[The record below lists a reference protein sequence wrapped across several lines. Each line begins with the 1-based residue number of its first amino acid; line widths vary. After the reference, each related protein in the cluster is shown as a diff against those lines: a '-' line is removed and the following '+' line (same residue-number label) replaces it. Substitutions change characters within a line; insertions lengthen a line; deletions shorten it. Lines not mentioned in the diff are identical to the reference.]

1 MERSIP
7 PPPFDSDEYT
17 CLRKG
22 IFDDAAIEVYVNAAG
37 DFAYLSPIPATDYR
51 TYEPRVQ
58 KLRLQAYKK
67 DNDVAA
73 RRYEKLEQMIRRAGS
88 FLEVGAGNAGFL
100 AYIRER
106 HPALECACIEPDENT
121 RRERAVHAWLRQF
134 EDLQSAPAGRFDL
147 VGLFHVLEHVLEPAP
162 FLRSCAALLSPH
174 GRLLIEVPSLT
185 DPLLGLYRLKSYED
199 FFFQRQHPFY
209 YSGGSL
215 ERLLK
220 DLDFTIDA
228 MIGHQRYGIENH
240 LNWLQA
246 GKPGGNAEFREI
258 FRDADGAYRR
268 SLEASGWSDAVIA
281 IAGRSR

>member
-1 MERSIP
+1 MRRSIP
-7 PPPFDSDEYT
+7 PPPFDSDDYT

-22 IFDDAAIEVYVNAAG
+22 IYDDDTIEVYVNAAG

-51 TYEPRVQ
+51 SYEPRVQ
-58 KLRLQAYKK
+58 KLHLQAYKK

-73 RRYEKLEQMIRRAGS
+73 RRYEKLEKMIGQAGS

-100 AYIRER
+100 AYIHER
-106 HPALECACIEPDENT
+106 RPVLELACIEPDENT
-121 RRERAVHAWLRQF
+121 RRERAVHTWLRQF
-134 EDLQSAPAGRFDL
+134 EDFQSTPAGRFDL

-185 DPLLGLYRLKSYED
+185 DPLLDLYRLKSYKE

-209 YSGGSL
+209 YSGTSL

-220 DLDFTIDA
+220 DLGFTVDA
-228 MIGHQRYGIENH
+228 MIKHQRYGIENH
-240 LNWLQA
+240 LNWLQT
-246 GKPGGNAEFREI
+246 GQPGGNAEFREI
-258 FRDADGAYRR
+258 FRGADDAYRR
-268 SLEASGWSDAVIA
+268 SLEASGRCDAVIA
-281 IAGRSR
+281 IVGRSQ